1 MVTLLLTIRLAQLI
15 LKCKFPSVEKPP
27 KKGHWKYKSQG
38 LFSEFY
44 GNTVKQVASPRCLGV
59 ELDNELKYDTHVIE
73 LIKSYT
79 EKLRIIIRFWETA
92 HRPSP

>member
-1 MVTLLLTIRLAQLI
+1 M
-15 LKCKFPSVEKPP
+15 P
-27 KKGHWKYKSQG
+27 QG

-79 EKLRIIIRFWETA
+79 EKLRIIMRFWETA
-92 HRPSP
+92 HRPFP